1 MNTEII
7 EDAMQTK
14 LKVVNM
20 PVLLKEMR
28 AAGLDAAV
36 VASPENFF
44 YLSGWKIQT
53 QVLIRDRLALG
64 IVTADG
70 NITLVVCKN
79 EETQTRRY
87 ASVDDI
93 RTYAEF
99 IDSPMKGVAEVLEE
113 KGLAKARVG
122 IERKYITID
131 YFEDLQ
137 KRVPAASLASCDK
150 IFDRTRMVKTQP
162 EIDALTLAARGT
174 DEAIQRALRGA
185 KPGDTEH
192 QLARAMSDA
201 LFDIGHGEFRD
212 ITWGVSS
219 GPNTI
224 TNHYWSGE
232 RQLAADDMLKI
243 GVRSSI
249 HGYYSHLYRL
259 AAVGLA
265 SERHL
270 SWYEKARDVQ
280 YRAID
285 RLRPGARAC
294 DLYAAAKKDIES
306 VGGAYRGSLFGHSTG
321 IALHE
326 NPRIQPQDDT
336 VLVAGMVIAS
346 EPRVV
351 DPDYCYYHLEDLV
364 LVTDKDPVRLSDR
377 TNLDELFVI
386 Q

>member
-1 MNTEII
+1 M
-7 EDAMQTK
+7 K
-14 LKVVNM
+14 RKVVNL
-20 PVLLKEMR
+20 PVLLEEMR
-28 AAGLDAAV
+28 TAGLDAAV

-64 IVTADG
+64 VVTADG
-70 NITLVVCKN
+70 NTTLVVCKN

-87 ASVDDI
+87 ASVEDI

-113 KGLAKARVG
+113 KGLAKARIGV
-122 IERKYITID
+122 ERKYVTAD
-131 YFEDLQ
+131 YYEDLQ
-137 KRVPAASLASCDK
+137 RRVSTANLTSCDRV
-150 IFDRTRMVKTQP
+150 FDRTRMVKTQP
-162 EIDALTLAARGT
+162 EIDALKLAAEGT
-174 DEAIQRALRGA
+174 DEAVQRALRTA
-185 KPGDTEH
+185 KPGDPEH
-192 QLARAMSDA
+192 KLARVMSDA
-201 LFDIGHGEFRD
+201 LFEIGRGEFRD

-224 TNHYWSGE
+224 TTHYWSGE

-243 GVRSSI
+243 GVRSAI

-259 AAVGLA
+259 AVVGRA
-265 SERHL
+265 SERHR
-270 SWYEKARDVQ
+270 SWYQKARDVQ
-280 YRAID
+280 YRAIE

-294 DLYAAAKKDIES
+294 DLYEAAKKDIES
-306 VGGAYRGSLFGHSTG
+306 VGGSYRGSLFGHSTG

-326 NPRIQPQDDT
+326 NPRIQPKDDT

-351 DPDYCYYHLEDLV
+351 DPDYCFYHLEDLV
-364 LVTDKDPVRLSDR
+364 LVTEKNPIRLSDR

>member
-1 MNTEII
+1 M
-7 EDAMQTK
+7 K

-20 PVLLKEMR
+20 PVLLREMQ
-28 AAGLDAAV
+28 AGGLDAAV

-53 QVLIRDRLALG
+53 QILIRDRLALG

-70 NITLVVCKN
+70 ALTLVVCKN

-99 IDSPMKGVAEVLEE
+99 IDSPMKGVAEVLLE
-113 KGLAKARVG
+113 KGLANSRIG
-122 IERKYITID
+122 IERKYVTVD

-137 KRVPAASLASCDK
+137 QRVPAASLTSCDK
-150 IFDRTRMVKTQP
+150 VFDRTRMVKTQP
-162 EIDALTLAARGT
+162 EIEALTLAARGT
-174 DEAIQRALRGA
+174 DEAIQRALRTA

-192 QLARAMSDA
+192 HLARVMSDT
-201 LFDIGHGEFRD
+201 LFEIGHGEFRD
-212 ITWGVSS
+212 LTWGVSS

-232 RQLAADDMLKI
+232 RQLTAGDMLKI

-259 AAVGLA
+259 ATVGPA
-265 SERHL
+265 TARHTD
-270 SWYEKARDVQ
+270 WYAKARDVQ

-326 NPRIQPQDDT
+326 NPRIQPQDET

-377 TNLDELFVI
+377 TNLEELFVI

>member
-1 MNTEII
+1 M
-7 EDAMQTK
+7 K

-20 PVLLKEMR
+20 PVLLKEMQ
-28 AAGLDAAV
+28 AAGLDVAV

-70 NITLVVCKN
+70 EITLVVCKN
-79 EETQTRRY
+79 EEAQTRRY
-87 ASVDDI
+87 SSAEDI

-113 KGLAKARVG
+113 KGLAKAQIGV
-122 IERKYITID
+122 ERKYVTAD
-131 YFEDLQ
+131 YYEDLQ
-137 KRVPAASLASCDK
+137 KRVPAAGLTSCDK
-150 IFDRTRMVKTQP
+150 VFDKTRMVKTQP
-162 EIDALTLAARGT
+162 EIEALTRAARGT
-174 DEAIQRALRGA
+174 DEAIQCALKIAR
-185 KPGDTEH
+185 PGDSEH
-192 QLARAMSDA
+192 KLARVMSDS
-201 LFDIGHGEFRD
+201 LFQTGHGEFRD
-212 ITWGVSS
+212 ITWSVSS
-219 GPNTI
+219 GPKI
-224 TNHYWSGE
+224 TTTHYWSGE
-232 RQLAADDMLKI
+232 RQLAPDDMLKI
-243 GVRSSI
+243 GVRSAFQ
-249 HGYYSHLYRL
+249 GYYSHLYRM
-259 AAVGLA
+259 AVVGRA
-265 SERHL
+265 SDRHR

-280 YRAID
+280 YRAIE

-306 VGGAYRGSLFGHSTG
+306 VGGSYRGSLFGHSTG

-326 NPRIQPQDDT
+326 NPRIQPTDDT

-351 DPDYCYYHLEDLV
+351 DPDYCFYHLEDLV
-364 LVTDKDPVRLSDR
+364 LVTDKDPIRLSDR
-377 TNLDELFVI
+377 SNLDELFVI

>member
-1 MNTEII
+1 M
-7 EDAMQTK
+7 K

-20 PVLLKEMR
+20 PVLLREMQT
-28 AAGLDAAV
+28 AGLDAAV

-64 IVTADG
+64 IVTSDG
-70 NITLVVCKN
+70 AITLVVCKN

-87 ASVDDI
+87 ASVEDI

-99 IDSPMKGVAEVLEE
+99 IDSPMKGVAEVIAE
-113 KGLAKARVG
+113 KGLGKARIG

-137 KRVPAASLASCDK
+137 QRVPTASLASCDRV
-150 IFDRTRMVKTQP
+150 FDRTRMVKTAP
-162 EIDALTLAARGT
+162 EIEALRLAAQGT
-174 DEAIQRALRGA
+174 DSAIVRALSTA

-192 QLARAMSDA
+192 KLARVMSDT
-201 LFDIGHGEFRD
+201 LFDIGKAEFRD

-232 RQLAADDMLKI
+232 RQLAAGDMLKI
-243 GVRSSI
+243 GVRSSLK
-249 HGYYSHLYRL
+249 GYYSHLYRM
-259 AAVGLA
+259 AVVGKP
-265 SERHL
+265 SERHR

-294 DLYAAAKKDIES
+294 DLYQAAKKDIES
-306 VGGAYRGSLFGHSTG
+306 VGGSYRGSLFGHSTG

-336 VLVAGMVIAS
+336 ELVPGMVIAS

-364 LVTDKDPVRLSDR
+364 LVTEKDPVRLSDR
-377 TNLDELFVI
+377 SNLDQLFVI

>member
-1 MNTEII
+1 M
-7 EDAMQTK
+7 K
-14 LKVVNM
+14 LKVVNL
-20 PVLLKEMR
+20 PRLLDEMR
-28 AAGLDAAV
+28 SAGLDAAV

-70 NITLVVCKN
+70 AITLVVCKN

-87 ASVDDI
+87 ASVEDI

-99 IDSPMKGVAEVLEE
+99 QDSPMKVVAEVLQE
-113 KGLAKARVG
+113 KGLARARLG
-122 IERKYITID
+122 IERKYVTVD

-137 KRVPAASLASCDK
+137 QRVPAANLGSCDRA
-150 IFDRTRMVKTQP
+150 FDRARMVKTAV
-162 EIDALTLAARGT
+162 EIDALRKAARGT
-174 DEAIQRALRGA
+174 DEAIVQALRKA
-185 KPGDTEH
+185 HPGDTEH
-192 QLARAMSDA
+192 SLARTMSDT
-201 LFDIGHGEFRD
+201 LFEVGKAEFRD

-224 TNHYWSGE
+224 TTHYWSGE
-232 RQLAADDMLKI
+232 RQLTQGDMLKI

-249 HGYYSHLYRL
+249 QGYYSHLYRM
-259 AAVGLA
+259 AVVGTP
-265 SERHL
+265 SERHRD
-270 SWYEKARDVQ
+270 WYQRARDVH
-280 YRAID
+280 YRAFE

-294 DLYAAAKKDIES
+294 DLYQAAKKDIES

-326 NPRIQPQDDT
+326 NPRIQPQDET
-336 VLVAGMVIAS
+336 VLIPGMVIAS

-351 DPDYCYYHLEDLV
+351 DPDYCFYHLEDLV
-364 LVTDKDPVRLSDR
+364 LVTETEPVRLSDR
-377 TNLDELFVI
+377 SDLDSLFVI
-386 Q
+386 

>member
-1 MNTEII
+1 
-7 EDAMQTK
+7 MQKK

-20 PVLLKEMR
+20 PVLLKEMQ

-70 NITLVVCKN
+70 VITLVVCKN

-99 IDSPMKGVAEVLEE
+99 ADSPMKGVADVLEE
-113 KGLAKARVG
+113 KGLAKSRIGV
-122 IERKYITID
+122 ERKYVTVD
-131 YFEDLQ
+131 YFDDLQ
-137 KRVPAASLASCDK
+137 QRIPGASLTSCDK
-150 IFDRTRMVKTQP
+150 AFDRTRMVKTQP

-174 DEAIQRALRGA
+174 DEAVQRALRTA

-192 QLARAMSDA
+192 KLARVMSDA

-212 ITWGVSS
+212 ITWGVSA

-224 TNHYWSGE
+224 TTHYWSGE
-232 RQLAADDMLKI
+232 RQLADGEMLKI
-243 GVRSSI
+243 GLRSAI

-259 AAVGLA
+259 ATVGHA
-265 SERHL
+265 SERHID
-270 SWYEKARDVQ
+270 WYKKARDVQ

-294 DLYAAAKKDIES
+294 DLYHAAKKDIES

-326 NPRIQPQDDT
+326 NPRIQPQDET

-351 DPDYCYYHLEDLV
+351 DPDYCFYHLEDLV

-377 TNLDELFVI
+377 TDLDELFVI
-386 Q
+386 R

>member
-1 MNTEII
+1 M
-7 EDAMQTK
+7 K

-20 PVLLKEMR
+20 PVLLNEMR

-70 NITLVVCKN
+70 AITLVVCKN

-87 ASVDDI
+87 SSVEDI

-99 IDSPMKGVAEVLEE
+99 IDSPMKSVAEVLEE
-113 KGLAKARVG
+113 KGLAKARIGV
-122 IERKYITID
+122 ERKYVTAD
-131 YFEDLQ
+131 YYEDLQ
-137 KRVPAASLASCDK
+137 ERIPAASLASCDK
-150 IFDRTRMVKTQP
+150 VFDKTRMVKTQP
-162 EIDALTLAARGT
+162 EIEALTQAARGT
-174 DEAIQRALRGA
+174 DDAIQRALKTAR
-185 KPGDTEH
+185 PGDSEH
-192 QLARAMSDA
+192 KLARVMSDT
-201 LFDIGHGEFRD
+201 LFEIGHGEFRD
-212 ITWGVSS
+212 ITWSVSS
-219 GPNTI
+219 GPNI
-224 TNHYWSGE
+224 TTTHYWSGE
-232 RQLAADDMLKI
+232 RLLATDDMLKI

-249 HGYYSHLYRL
+249 QGYYSHLYRM
-259 AAVGLA
+259 AVVGRA
-265 SERHL
+265 SDRHR

-280 YRAID
+280 YRAIE

-306 VGGAYRGSLFGHSTG
+306 VGGSYRGSLFGHSTG

-326 NPRIQPQDDT
+326 NPRIQPNDET
-336 VLVAGMVIAS
+336 VLAAGMVIAS

-351 DPDYCYYHLEDLV
+351 DPDYCFYHLEDLV

-377 TNLDELFVI
+377 TNLDALFVI

>member
-1 MNTEII
+1 M
-7 EDAMQTK
+7 K

-20 PVLLKEMR
+20 PVLLKEMQ

-70 NITLVVCKN
+70 HLTLVVCKN

-99 IDSPMKGVAEVLEE
+99 IDSPMKGVEEVLKE

-131 YFEDLQ
+131 YFEDLRA
-137 KRVPAASLASCDK
+137 RVPQANLTSCDRV
-150 IFDRTRMVKTQP
+150 FDRTRMVKTQP
-162 EIDALTLAARGT
+162 EIDALRLAAQGT
-174 DEAIQRALRGA
+174 DEAIQRALRTA

-192 QLARAMSDA
+192 KLARVMSDT

-232 RQLAADDMLKI
+232 RQLADNDMLKI
-243 GVRSSI
+243 GVRSARN
-249 HGYYSHLYRL
+249 GYYSHLYRL
-259 AAVGLA
+259 AAVGHA
-265 SERHL
+265 SERHRE
-270 SWYEKARDVQ
+270 WYAKARDVQ

-294 DLYAAAKKDIES
+294 DLYEASKKDIES

-326 NPRIQPQDDT
+326 NPRIQPTDDT
-336 VLVAGMVIAS
+336 ALVPGMVIAC

-364 LVTDKDPVRLSDR
+364 LVTEKDPVRLSDR

-386 Q
+386 R

>member
-1 MNTEII
+1 M
-7 EDAMQTK
+7 K
-14 LKVVNM
+14 RKVVNM
-20 PVLLKEMR
+20 PVLLREMQ
-28 AAGLDAAV
+28 AGGLDAAV

-70 NITLVVCKN
+70 ALTLVVCKN

-87 ASVDDI
+87 TSVDDI

-99 IDSPMKGVAEVLEE
+99 LDSPMKGVAEVLLE
-113 KGLAKARVG
+113 KGLAKSRIG
-122 IERKYITID
+122 IERKYVTVD

-137 KRVPAASLASCDK
+137 QRVPAASLTSCDK
-150 IFDRTRMVKTQP
+150 VFDRTRMVKTQP
-162 EIDALTLAARGT
+162 EIEALTLAARGT
-174 DEAIQRALRGA
+174 DAAIQRALRTA
-185 KPGDTEH
+185 KAGDTEH
-192 QLARAMSDA
+192 QLARVMSDT
-201 LFDIGHGEFRD
+201 LFEIGHGEFRD
-212 ITWGVSS
+212 LTWGVSS

-232 RQLAADDMLKI
+232 RQLAAGDMLKI

-259 AAVGLA
+259 ATVGPA
-265 SERHL
+265 TARHA
-270 SWYEKARDVQ
+270 SWYAKARDVQ

>member
-1 MNTEII
+1 M
-7 EDAMQTK
+7 K
-14 LKVVNM
+14 RKVVNM
-20 PVLLKEMR
+20 PVLLKEMQ

-53 QVLIRDRLALG
+53 QILIRDRLALG

-70 NITLVVCKN
+70 SLTLVVCKN

-99 IDSPMKGVAEVLEE
+99 IDSPMKGVAEVLHE
-113 KGLAKARVG
+113 KGLANARIG
-122 IERKYITID
+122 IERKYVTVD

-137 KRVPAASLASCDK
+137 QRVPSASLTTCDK
-150 IFDRTRMVKTQP
+150 VFDRTRMVKTQP
-162 EIDALTLAARGT
+162 EIDALTLAALGT
-174 DEAIQRALRGA
+174 DEAIQRALQTA

-192 QLARAMSDA
+192 KLARVMSDT
-201 LFDIGHGEFRD
+201 LFEIGHGEFRD
-212 ITWGVSS
+212 LTWGVSS

-232 RQLAADDMLKI
+232 RQLATDDMLKI

-259 AAVGLA
+259 AVVGQA
-265 SERHL
+265 SARHL
-270 SWYEKARDVQ
+270 TWYEKARDVQ

-285 RLRPGARAC
+285 RLRPGARAS
-294 DLYAAAKKDIES
+294 DLYASAKKDIER
-306 VGGAYRGSLFGHSTG
+306 VGGSFRGSLFGHSTG

-326 NPRIQPQDDT
+326 NPRIQPKDDT
-336 VLVAGMVIAS
+336 LLVAGMVIAS

-364 LVTDKDPVRLSDR
+364 LVTDKEPVRLSDR

-386 Q
+386 K

>member
-1 MNTEII
+1 M
-7 EDAMQTK
+7 K

-20 PVLLKEMR
+20 PVLLKEMQ
-28 AAGLDAAV
+28 AARLDVAV

-53 QVLIRDRLALG
+53 QVLIRDRLALA

-70 NITLVVCKN
+70 AITLVVCKN
-79 EETQTRRY
+79 EEAQTRRY
-87 ASVDDI
+87 SSVEDI

-99 IDSPMKGVAEVLEE
+99 IESPMKGVAAVLVE
-113 KGLAKARVG
+113 KGLTKARVG
-122 IERKYITID
+122 VERKYVTVD
-131 YFEDLQ
+131 YHEDLQ
-137 KRVPAASLASCDK
+137 QRIPAANFTSCDRV
-150 IFDRTRMVKTQP
+150 FDRTRMVKTQP

-174 DEAIQRALRGA
+174 DEAIQRALRTA

-192 QLARAMSDA
+192 KLARVMSDT
-201 LFDIGHGEFRD
+201 LFEIGHGEFRD
-212 ITWGVSS
+212 ITWSVSS
-219 GPNTI
+219 GPNTR
-224 TNHYWSGE
+224 TTHYWSGD
-232 RQLAADDMLKI
+232 RQLETDDMLKI
-243 GVRSSI
+243 GVRSAI

-259 AAVGLA
+259 AVVGRA
-265 SERHL
+265 SDRHR
-270 SWYEKARDVQ
+270 SWYQKARDVQ
-280 YRAID
+280 YRAIE

-294 DLYAAAKKDIES
+294 DLYEAAKKDIES
-306 VGGAYRGSLFGHSTG
+306 MGGAYRGSLFGHSTG

-326 NPRIQPQDDT
+326 NPRIQPKDDT

-364 LVTDKDPVRLSDR
+364 LVTEKDPVRLSDR

>member
-1 MNTEII
+1 M
-7 EDAMQTK
+7 K

-20 PVLLKEMR
+20 PVLLKEMQ

-70 NITLVVCKN
+70 AITLVVCKN

-87 ASVDDI
+87 ASVEDI

-99 IDSPMKGVAEVLEE
+99 VESPMKGVAEVLAE
-113 KGLAKARVG
+113 KGLKQARVG
-122 IERKYITID
+122 VERKYVTAD

-137 KRVPAASLASCDK
+137 QRIPAASLASCDK
-150 IFDRTRMVKTQP
+150 VFDRTRMVKTQP

-174 DEAIQRALRGA
+174 DDAIQHALRTA

-192 QLARAMSDA
+192 KLARVMSDT
-201 LFDIGHGEFRD
+201 LFEIGHGEFRD
-212 ITWGVSS
+212 ITWSVSS
-219 GPNTI
+219 GPNI
-224 TNHYWSGE
+224 TTTHYWSGE
-232 RQLAADDMLKI
+232 RQLAAGDMVKI
-243 GVRSSI
+243 GVRSAM

-259 AAVGLA
+259 AAVGHA
-265 SERHL
+265 SDRHR

-280 YRAID
+280 YRAIE

-294 DLYAAAKKDIES
+294 DLYQAAKKDIES

-336 VLVAGMVIAS
+336 MLVAGMVIAS

-351 DPDYCYYHLEDLV
+351 DPDYCFYHLEDLV
-364 LVTDKDPVRLSDR
+364 LVTEKDPIRLSDR

>member
-1 MNTEII
+1 M
-7 EDAMQTK
+7 K

-20 PVLLKEMR
+20 PVLLKEMQ
-28 AAGLDAAV
+28 AAGLDVAI

-70 NITLVVCKN
+70 MLTLVVCKN

-87 ASVDDI
+87 ASVEDI

-99 IDSPMKGVAEVLEE
+99 IDSPMKSVAEVLAE
-113 KGLAKARVG
+113 KGLTKARVG
-122 IERKYITID
+122 VERKYVTVD
-131 YFEDLQ
+131 YYEDLQ
-137 KRVPAASLASCDK
+137 QRIPGASLTSCDQV
-150 IFDRTRMVKTQP
+150 FNRTRMVKTQP
-162 EIDALTLAARGT
+162 EIDALTTAARGT
-174 DEAIQRALRGA
+174 DEAIQQALRTA
-185 KPGDTEH
+185 KPGDAEH
-192 QLARAMSDA
+192 KLARVMSDT
-201 LFDIGHGEFRD
+201 LFEIGHGEFRD
-212 ITWGVSS
+212 ITWSVSS

-224 TNHYWSGE
+224 TTHYWSGE
-232 RQLAADDMLKI
+232 RQLAAGDMLKI
-243 GVRSSI
+243 GVRSAI
-249 HGYYSHLYRL
+249 HGYYSHLYRM
-259 AAVGLA
+259 AVVGHA
-265 SERHL
+265 SDRHR

-294 DLYAAAKKDIES
+294 DLYEAAKKDIENA
-306 VGGAYRGSLFGHSTG
+306 GGAYRGSLFGHSTG

-326 NPRIQPQDDT
+326 NPRLQPQDDT
-336 VLVAGMVIAS
+336 VLTAGMVIAS

-351 DPDYCYYHLEDLV
+351 DPDYCFYHLEDLV
-364 LVTDKDPVRLSDR
+364 LVTETNPVRLSDR